1 MDNLRISQINSNN
14 FRLLGSST
22 IVDFQNDY
30 LEHRDNN
37 NNNNNITGSFY
48 LLNELAN
55 SLHKNISDS
64 VMDLTKCFI
73 CLSPV
78 NEPLTCPNCNN
89 FACKNCLQSYFGG
102 SYSKKCP
109 LCKKE
114 IKFNELKKNQVISD
128 IEKIMNKDN
137 TRIDKVNELSK
148 LIKEKKIMWENEGN
162 SLNDLAEKLL
172 KYQEELKEYR
182 KEYDLFF
189 LRIKDAIE
197 KAFDE
202 YEKITQELLE
212 SIFSY
217 NKDIKQSIIKYDEID
232 RKNKNNFYSN
242 ENIKVLINEILSLE
256 RKYFNEENRKEINRD
271 NKYSLPPIK
280 MNPRI
285 SEHYITIITTEKKN
299 IFDSNIVETKQNG
312 NNSKIGKYE
321 IRYYMDRNKSKNFNS
336 LCDFS
341 FTLENDRRG
350 PFFVI
355 QQKVINGSLV
365 KIYPMKLKK
374 HEGKKYFY
382 ESMIDFDEFEKKV
395 EKINMRILV
404 WEFYIEK

>member
-1 MDNLRISQINSNN
+1 
-14 FRLLGSST
+14 
-22 IVDFQNDY
+22 
-30 LEHRDNN
+30 
-37 NNNNNITGSFY
+37 
-48 LLNELAN
+48 
-55 SLHKNISDS
+55 
-64 VMDLTKCFI
+64 
-73 CLSPV
+73 
-78 NEPLTCPNCNN
+78 
-89 FACKNCLQSYFGG
+89 
-102 SYSKKCP
+102 
-109 LCKKE
+109 
-114 IKFNELKKNQVISD
+114 
-128 IEKIMNKDN
+128 
-137 TRIDKVNELSK
+137 
-148 LIKEKKIMWENEGN
+148 MWENEGN

-189 LRIKDAIE
+189 LRIKDTIE